1 MTEKEFQDAASRQL
15 HGPHPFSRE
24 ALQSPVPA
32 MTLRDWLAG
41 QALAGLVT
49 NPRDVSQAWFEELHG
64 KNASF
69 VQIAAF
75 YSYRLA
81 DAMLAARPNGGGQ

>member
-32 MTLRDWLAG
+32 MPLRDYFAG
-41 QALAGLVT
+41 QALAGLA
-49 NPRDVSQAWFEELHG
+49 SQCDNTG
-64 KNASF
+64 MASWL
-69 VQIAAF
+69 VPDAAERA
-75 YSYRLA
+75 YELA
-81 DAMLAARPNGGGQ
+81 DAMLAARAKGGGQ